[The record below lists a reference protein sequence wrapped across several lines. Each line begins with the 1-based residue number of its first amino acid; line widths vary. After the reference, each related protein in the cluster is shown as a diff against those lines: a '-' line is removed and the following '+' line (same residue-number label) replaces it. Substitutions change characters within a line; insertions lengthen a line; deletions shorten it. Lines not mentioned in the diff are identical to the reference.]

1 MSQNGEAYFQ
11 QLGDLNTLKCSF
23 SAAERSE
30 DVEAYLSAA
39 WRSEDIEASFSA
51 AWRSEDIEA
60 SFSAAW
66 RSEDVEHT
74 SQQLGDVLV
83 VSIGTGREPGL
94 VNQALYPH
102 SSF

>member
-51 AWRSEDIEA
+51 AWRSED
-60 SFSAAW
+60 
-66 RSEDVEHT
+66 VEHT

>member
-51 AWRSEDIEA
+51 AWRSED
-60 SFSAAW
+60 
-66 RSEDVEHT
+66 VEHT
-74 SQQLGDVLV
+74 SQQLGDILV

-102 SSF
+102 SLF

>member
-39 WRSEDIEASFSA
+39 WS
-51 AWRSEDIEA
+51 SEDIEA

-74 SQQLGDVLV
+74 SQQLGDILV

-102 SSF
+102 SLF